1 MLRYLC
7 FARWKLVHIGT
18 FSARFNWK
26 KHAEAR
32 VFLTMRH
39 QDLSCAG
46 WEPPSKEQ
54 TWRKNALAQ
63 KFGTFS
69 VEASFSYS
77 YLDSLSACSS
87 IAIFLFWRNWMP
99 NAYGK
104 LEKQNPHIIFLRLWR
119 CFSVGRCRRK
129 QECRVELDQVCFRG
143 VVFESLCRRIM
154 FPSCGAS
161 WHRDL
166 LARCS
171 SQAPPNPDPQRT
183 RARTRC
189 TCFENCRTNF
199 TTAVQYPRQSRQQCP

>member
-104 LEKQNPHIIFLRLWR
+104 LEKQPTYN
-119 CFSVGRCRRK
+119 FSSLVAM
-129 QECRVELDQVCFRG
+129 F
-143 VVFESLCRRIM
+143 LCRKVQKEARM
-154 FPSCGAS
+154 SS
-161 WHRDL
+161 WVGSGLFQGRGLRVLMSAYHVPVLR
-166 LARCS
+166 R
-171 SQAPPNPDPQRT
+171 
-183 RARTRC
+183 
-189 TCFENCRTNF
+189 
-199 TTAVQYPRQSRQQCP
+199 